1 MSVLLYTS
9 DYLLDW
15 LSETKQVGW
24 RRGVEVGLGIIAII
38 LSILVFI
45 HPGMTIVSII
55 YILGIILIIVGLEK
69 IISGIFEGGKSR
81 WGTVGLGVLALIF
94 GIIVVAFP
102 VSTAVFA
109 IIVAGVGLLFAG
121 ISHVISGIGE
131 KQAPGWVK
139 GAKVGV
145 GALAIVLSFFVM
157 FSPFLGAVFLSLIIG
172 VALLILG
179 IEIIAV
185 GIKGS
190 SIRKLPTGDFGR

>member
-1 MSVLLYTS
+1 M
-9 DYLLDW
+9 
-15 LSETKQVGW
+15 SETKQVGW
-24 RRGVEVGLGIIAII
+24 RRWAEVGLGIIAII
-38 LSILVFI
+38 LSIVVFV
-45 HPGMTIVSII
+45 HPGMTVVTII

-81 WGTVGLGVLALIF
+81 WGTVGLGALALIF
-94 GIIVVAFP
+94 GIIVMAFP

-109 IIVAGVGLLFAG
+109 IILAGVGLLFVG

-131 KQAPGWVK
+131 KQGPGWVK

-157 FSPFLGAVFLSLIIG
+157 FSPFLGALLLSLIIG

-190 SIRKLPTGDFGR
+190 RLRMIPKGDISR

>member
-1 MSVLLYTS
+1 
-9 DYLLDW
+9 
-15 LSETKQVGW
+15 LSETRQVGW
-24 RRGVEVGLGIIAII
+24 KRYAEIGLGIIAII
-38 LSILVFI
+38 LSIAVFVR
-45 HPGMTIVSII
+45 PGWTIVTIV

-69 IISGIFEGGKSR
+69 IITGIFEGGKSR

-102 VSTAVFA
+102 TSTAIFA
-109 IIVAGVGLLFAG
+109 IILAGVGLLFAG

-131 KQAPGWVK
+131 KQSPGWVK

-190 SIRKLPTGDFGR
+190 RIRMIPRGDIGR

>member
-1 MSVLLYTS
+1 
-9 DYLLDW
+9 

-24 RRGVEVGLGIIAII
+24 GRGVEVGLGIIAII
-38 LSILVFI
+38 LSILVFV
-45 HPGMTIVSII
+45 HPGMTIVTIV
-55 YILGIILIIVGLEK
+55 YILVIILIIVGLEK
-69 IISGIFEGGKSR
+69 IISGIFEGGRLR

-94 GIIVVAFP
+94 GIILMAFP
-102 VSTAVFA
+102 VSTAIFA
-109 IIVAGVGLLFAG
+109 IILAGVGLLFAG

-131 KQAPGWVK
+131 KQSPGWVK

-157 FSPFLGAVFLSLIIG
+157 SSPILGAVFLSVIIG

-185 GIKGS
+185 GVKGS
-190 SIRKLPTGDFGR
+190 RIRMIPKGDISR

>member
-1 MSVLLYTS
+1 M
-9 DYLLDW
+9 
-15 LSETKQVGW
+15 SETRQVGW

-38 LSILVFI
+38 LSILVFV
-45 HPGMTIVSII
+45 HPGMTIVTII

-69 IISGIFEGGKSR
+69 IISGIFEGSKSR
-81 WGTVGLGVLALIF
+81 WGTMGLGALALIF

-102 VSTAVFA
+102 VSTAIFA

-131 KQAPGWVK
+131 KQSPGWVK

-145 GALAIVLSFFVM
+145 GALAIILSFFVM
-157 FSPFLGAVFLSLIIG
+157 FSPFLGAALLSLIIG

-190 SIRKLPTGDFGR
+190 RVRMMPKGDIGR

>member
-1 MSVLLYTS
+1 M
-9 DYLLDW
+9 
-15 LSETKQVGW
+15 SETREVGW

-38 LSILVFI
+38 LSILVFV
-45 HPGMTIVSII
+45 HPQMTVVSII

-69 IISGIFEGGKSR
+69 IITGIFESSKSR

-102 VSTAVFA
+102 ASTAIFA
-109 IIVAGVGLLFAG
+109 IFIAGVGLLFVG

-131 KQAPGWVK
+131 KQSPGWVK

-145 GALAIVLSFFVM
+145 GALAIILSFFVM
-157 FSPFLGAVFLSLIIG
+157 FSPFLGAALLSLIIG

-190 SIRKLPTGDFGR
+190 RVRMMPKGDIGR